1 MFVKGMHV
9 IFIGG
14 LFIFIRFIT
23 IFLKAQNVSELRG
36 IIGYYTV
43 DKPNHIANDGWRY
56 GPYLCNKIQN
66 EF

>member
-23 IFLKAQNVSELRG
+23 IFLEAKE
-36 IIGYYTV
+36 II
-43 DKPNHIANDGWRY
+43 
-56 GPYLCNKIQN
+56 
-66 EF
+66 FF